1 MQEKLSPIEAL
12 VGMTTTGLLI
22 GLGQILGSNEKIT
35 LRLVIG
41 RAMSSTGLSLVAGLM
56 LIQLPNIGLIPL
68 IGLSALI
75 ASLGTSAL
83 ERLLQHFLRIKK

>member
-1 MQEKLSPIEAL
+1 MQEKLSPLEAL
-12 VGMTTTGLLI
+12 VGMITTGLLI
-22 GLGQILGSNEKIT
+22 GLGQILNSNEKIT
-35 LRLVIG
+35 TRLVIG

-56 LIQLPNIGLIPL
+56 LIQLPNLGLIPL

-83 ERLLQHFLRIKK
+83 ERLLQHVLGIKK

>member
-1 MQEKLSPIEAL
+1 MQEKLSPLEAL

-35 LRLVIG
+35 PRLIIG

-56 LIQLPNIGLIPL
+56 LIQLPNLGLIPL

-83 ERLLQHFLRIKK
+83 ERLLQHYLGIKK